1 MNGQPESRFHGKVR
15 VQIGETII
23 EVNIFD
29 DDREKL
35 YLEIQQ
41 AIAQFSHD
49 IKPAATAAQSESPR
63 AGQARAAAAPSPVP
77 KPTTTRTKAANPPVC
92 GDCGLADMVELVEWV
107 DKLTQEEKKA
117 WKCQRCKTWLY
128 PKQTQPVEELAY

>member
-15 VQIGETII
+15 VQVGETII

-29 DDREKL
+29 DNREKL
-35 YLEIQQ
+35 YLEIQT

-49 IKPAATAAQSESPR
+49 IKPATAAGREIAR
-63 AGQARAAAAPSPVP
+63 AEQARAAAAPRPAP
-77 KPTTTRTKAANPPVC
+77 KPTSTRTKAANPPVC
-92 GDCGLADMVELVEWV
+92 GDCNLADMVELVEWV

-117 WKCQRCKTWLY
+117 WKCQRCKKWLY
-128 PKQTQPVEELAY
+128 PKQTQPVEELQF